1 MPIVNPL
8 LNSPLLDSLS
18 SVVLLVLVN
27 ISFSSY
33 QVLSSLAFQSGAS
46 PLVFA
51 FLRDFTALLFFLPT
65 CWLIESRHPPAERQ
79 FWIKREHGFH
89 IVALGLLVY
98 GTSCYSVLAIKNLSA
113 QVYGLLSP
121 TAPIVTI
128 LASWA
133 FGVDVFNPGSL
144 STWAKIVGII
154 LSVGGAVVLVVF
166 SSSSSAA
173 HGSSGGGSLYLGLAY
188 IVGHKL
194 SCGLY
199 PLLQKV
205 CLVSFTYPSLT
216 LTTWAY
222 TIGVLFVGLSVT
234 TGAASSEAWQFSPI
248 TIGAIAFSGVVAS
261 FFNYYAMAFVNN
273 KTAAWFVMAFY
284 PLQSIFTPYLSALFL
299 GSTLG
304 APEYIGGAV
313 VVLGLGCCIGGQLL
327 DGSGL
332 QTGAQPVD
340 PERVEALTLTLT
352 AKDVEALVTAGGG
365 GGEEG
370 GEGGGGGGER
380 GGLSTL
386 KDGTLPILH
395 RALSRRTMSVRGEGG
410 GGIGGSSP
418 GRGGSAGEGTP
429 FLISQASATD
439 SGHAILA
446 RATSIAKRKSFRVV
460 GGLGH

>member
-1 MPIVNPL
+1 MTVLPWW
-8 LNSPLLDSLS
+8 DSLS
-18 SVVLLVLVN
+18 SVGLLVLVN
-27 ISFSSY
+27 LSFSSY

-51 FLRDFTALLFFLPT
+51 FLRDLTAVLFFLPT
-65 CWLIESRHPPAERQ
+65 LYLVESRLPPSEQQ

-89 IVALGLLVY
+89 IVALALLVY

-121 TAPIVTI
+121 TAPIITI

-133 FGVDVFNPGSL
+133 FGIDVFNPRAL
-144 STWAKIVGII
+144 STWAKIVGIV

-166 SSSSSAA
+166 SNSSAA
-173 HGSSGGGSLYLGLAY
+173 HGASHGGGASLSLGLAY
-188 IVGHKL
+188 IIGHKL
-194 SCGLY
+194 CCGLY

-205 CLVSFTYPSLT
+205 CLVNFMYPSLT

-222 TIGVLFVGLSVT
+222 TIGAVFVGLSVT

-248 TIGAIAFSGVVAS
+248 TIGAIAFSGVVAA

-273 KTAAWFVMAFY
+273 LTAAWFVMSFY

-304 APEYIGGAV
+304 VAEYIGGAI

-332 QTGAQPVD
+332 QTGAQAMD
-340 PERVEALTLTLT
+340 PERVEALTRTLT
-352 AKDVEALVTAGGG
+352 ATFTFA
-365 GGEEG
+365 
-370 GEGGGGGGER
+370 
-380 GGLSTL
+380 
-386 KDGTLPILH
+386 
-395 RALSRRTMSVRGEGG
+395 
-410 GGIGGSSP
+410 
-418 GRGGSAGEGTP
+418 P
-429 FLISQASATD
+429 FHT
-439 SGHAILA
+439 
-446 RATSIAKRKSFRVV
+446 
-460 GGLGH
+460 